1 MQKTKLNDFGLC
13 VKTELLR
20 QGMSQAE
27 LEKRV
32 SEDTGLFVDSGYMYK
47 ILTGQ
52 RNPEKI
58 VESVK
63 KILGIS
69 VCTTHS
75 TT

>member
-1 MQKTKLNDFGLC
+1 MQKSKLTDFGLC

-27 LEKRV
+27 LEKSV

-52 RNPEKI
+52 RSPEKI
-58 VESVK
+58 VSSICR
-63 KILGIS
+63 ILDIPAP
-69 VCTTHS
+69 TE
-75 TT
+75 

>member
-1 MQKTKLNDFGLC
+1 MQKSKLTDFGLC

-27 LEKRV
+27 LEKSV

-52 RNPEKI
+52 RSPEKI
-58 VESVK
+58 VSSICR
-63 KILGIS
+63 ILDIH
-69 VCTTHS
+69 VPEE
-75 TT
+75 

>member
-1 MQKTKLNDFGLC
+1 MQKSKLTDFGLC

-27 LEKRV
+27 LEKSV

-52 RNPEKI
+52 RSPEKI
-58 VESVK
+58 VSSICR
-63 KILGIS
+63 ILCCAS
-69 VCTTHS
+69 
-75 TT
+75 

>member
-1 MQKTKLNDFGLC
+1 MQKSKLTDFGLC

-27 LEKRV
+27 LEKSV

-52 RNPEKI
+52 RSPEKI
-58 VESVK
+58 VSSICR
-63 KILGIS
+63 ILDIAAP
-69 VCTTHS
+69 TE
-75 TT
+75 

>member
-1 MQKTKLNDFGLC
+1 MKNSKLTDFGLC

-20 QGMSQAE
+20 QGMNQVE

-32 SEDTGLFVDSGYMYK
+32 SEDTGLFLDSGYMYK

-52 RNPEKI
+52 RAPEKI
-58 VESVK
+58 VSSIR
-63 KILGIS
+63 KILNLPDS
-69 VCTTHS
+69 DS

>member
-1 MQKTKLNDFGLC
+1 MQKSKLTDFGLC

-27 LEKRV
+27 LEKSV

-52 RNPEKI
+52 RSPKKI
-58 VESVK
+58 VSSICR
-63 KILGIS
+63 ILDITG
-69 VCTTHS
+69 S
-75 TT
+75 TE

>member
-1 MQKTKLNDFGLC
+1 MQKSKLTDFGLC

-27 LEKRV
+27 LEKSV

-52 RNPEKI
+52 RSPEKI
-58 VESVK
+58 VSSICR
-63 KILGIS
+63 ILAIPHD
-69 VCTTHS
+69 TTERDR
-75 TT
+75 